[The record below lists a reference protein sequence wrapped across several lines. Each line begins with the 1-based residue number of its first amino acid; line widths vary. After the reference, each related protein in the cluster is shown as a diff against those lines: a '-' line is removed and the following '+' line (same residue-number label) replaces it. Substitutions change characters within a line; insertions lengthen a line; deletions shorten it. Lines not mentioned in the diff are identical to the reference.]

1 VQRSARCCLWPRCC
15 LWLIGLLATA
25 ACAAAEEQAQTL
37 LRDMYEATRALNYD
51 GIFVYQRGAQLETM
65 RLVHMNDAGTVHERL
80 ISLSGPA
87 REVIRDGTRVTCLF
101 ADDAAAME
109 KKGRPHDLISIGFS
123 APVETLIANYRF
135 VVEGTERIAN
145 RTAQVIGVMPYHD
158 DRYGYRLWVDTSSKL
173 LLKSMILGSGGRVL
187 EQMQFAQITLL
198 ETADPALLQ
207 PEIAGTGFTWRT
219 DPEDGTA
226 AAVARQQTGWR
237 VQWLPVGFELEETN
251 IEPMATSPTP
261 VGQLVYS
268 DGLAMV
274 SVFIEQLLHD
284 EVPLQGYSAR
294 GAVNAFSRVDDKHQI
309 TVVGELPLPT
319 VRQIAAS
326 IARVE

>member
-1 VQRSARCCLWPRCC
+1 MRHPARYCA
-15 LWLIGLLATA
+15 WLLGLLATA
-25 ACAAAEEQAQTL
+25 AGAAADEQAQVL
-37 LRDMYEATRALNYD
+37 LRDMYEATRTLNYD

-101 ADDAAAME
+101 ADDAAARE
-109 KKGRPHDLISIGFS
+109 QKGRPHGLISIGFS
-123 APVETLIANYRF
+123 APVETLLANYRF
-135 VVEGTERIAN
+135 VVEGDERIAN
-145 RTAQVIGVMPYHD
+145 RMARVIGVMPYHD
-158 DRYGYRLWVDTSSKL
+158 DRYGYRLWIDTSSKL
-173 LLKSMILGSGGRVL
+173 LLKSMILGRGGRVL
-187 EQMQFAQITLL
+187 EQMQFAQLAL
-198 ETADPALLQ
+198 HDAVDPALLQ
-207 PEIAGTGFTWRT
+207 PEIAGNGFTWRT
-219 DPEDGTA
+219 DPEAGASA
-226 AAVARQQTGWR
+226 AARQQTGWR
-237 VQWLPVGFELEETN
+237 VQWLPVGFALEETN
-251 IEPMATSPTP
+251 IEAMAANPPS

-274 SVFIEQLLHD
+274 SVFIEELMQD
-284 EVPLQGYSAR
+284 DVPLQGYSAR

-326 IARVE
+326 VARVD

>member
-1 VQRSARCCLWPRCC
+1 MRHSARCCV
-15 LWLIGLLATA
+15 WLLSVLAAA
-25 ACAAAEEQAQTL
+25 ACAAADEQAQVL
-37 LRDMYEATRALNYD
+37 LREMYEATRELNYD

-109 KKGRPHDLISIGFS
+109 KKGRPHGLISIGFS
-123 APVETLIANYRF
+123 APVETLLANYRF
-135 VVEGTERIAN
+135 VVEGDERIAN
-145 RTAQVIGVMPYHD
+145 RAARVIGVMPHHD
-158 DRYGYRLWVDTSSKL
+158 DRYGYRLWIDTSSKL
-173 LLKSMILGSGGRVL
+173 LLKSMILGRGGRVL
-187 EQMQFAQITLL
+187 EQMQFAQLTLHD
-198 ETADPALLQ
+198 AVDPDLLQ
-207 PEIAGTGFTWRT
+207 PEIAGNGFTWRT
-219 DPEDGTA
+219 EPADGA
-226 AAVARQQTGWR
+226 DAVARQQTGWR
-237 VQWLPVGFELEETN
+237 VHWLPVGFTLEETN

-261 VGQLVYS
+261 VGHLVYS

-274 SVFIEQLLHD
+274 SVFIEELRQD
-284 EVPLQGYSAR
+284 DVPLQGYSAR

-326 IARVE
+326 VARAE